1 MRNIPGFPMS
11 EHLSPLL
18 LPFRPALA
26 GMVLRSAPRW
36 FFSFCILAAAAVL
49 LEFVTHTRDVSETL
63 AHLPSSATA
72 EEREVVRADLDSTLP
87 LRAAIL
93 PLQHLAA
100 WSVRAIL
107 LTLLLHAFGTGVPP
121 RTKHLMSIAVGSGA
135 IDTIERLAQTMYAGI
150 SDAGA
155 GEALVLP
162 WSLLALTGP
171 TGSYALTLLLT
182 SINMFTLWYVGTVGW
197 ALSVLCSVHKHKA
210 VLIAGAVWAV
220 SAGSTIVLLDLLR
233 NAYAFSP

>member
-1 MRNIPGFPMS
+1 MS

-121 RTKHLMSIAVGSGA
+121 RTKHLMSIAVGSGG
-135 IDTIERLAQTMYAGI
+135 IDIIERLAQAVYAGI
-150 SDAGA
+150 PGA
-155 GEALVLP
+155 GPGEAVILP

>member
-1 MRNIPGFPMS
+1 M
-11 EHLSPLL
+11 
-18 LPFRPALA
+18 
-26 GMVLRSAPRW
+26 
-36 FFSFCILAAAAVL
+36 L
-49 LEFVTHTRDVSETL
+49 LEFITHSRDVSQTI

-72 EEREVVRADLDSTLP
+72 EEREVVRADLDATLP

-93 PLQHLAA
+93 PLQHLAVWA
-100 WSVRAIL
+100 VRAVL

-121 RTKHLMSIAVGSGA
+121 RTKHLMSIAVGSGG
-135 IDTIERLAQTMYAGI
+135 IDIIERLAGTVYAGI
-150 SDAGA
+150 SGA
-155 GEALVLP
+155 GEAVILP
-162 WSLLALTGP
+162 WSLLALTGS
-171 TGSYALTLLLT
+171 TGSFALTLLLT
-182 SINMFTLWYVGTVGW
+182 SINMFTLWHVGTVGW